1 MNCSS
6 YSKNAMVLKVRGYT
20 RFLTHSKY
28 AEECAAKALHAAI
41 RSYYL
46 NERFPILTEVQI
58 QDIHDYVIGHKD
70 IPMSFIMNLMKNMIL
85 NNSAFITIFGGIQG
99 KLVEWQCR
107 RREARIR
114 SHPKVVK

>member
-1 MNCSS
+1 
-6 YSKNAMVLKVRGYT
+6 
-20 RFLTHSKY
+20 
-28 AEECAAKALHAAI
+28 
-41 RSYYL
+41 
-46 NERFPILTEVQI
+46 
-58 QDIHDYVIGHKD
+58 
-70 IPMSFIMNLMKNMIL
+70 MSFIMNLMKNMIL

>member
-1 MNCSS
+1 
-6 YSKNAMVLKVRGYT
+6 MVLKVRGYT